1 MKWFSNLK
9 IANKLIVGFQIVA
22 LIAAIVGIVG
32 IININGI
39 SKKDSYLYQENTLG
53 VQYAGETA
61 ISFGQ
66 MSYYV
71 LKTLTMDTQKD
82 FESNKQNIDKYLSDT
97 KSSFDAFRSIPI
109 EADDTEILQLIDSIS
124 VALSDYEK
132 YLNMHLDYLTK
143 GYKTQADSFVNKS
156 MAPLGEKLRDSLLQL
171 MQAASDEAKE
181 KAKENTA
188 DARNGI
194 ITTVVILIVT
204 IVIAQLLGTRIAR
217 VIGQPVTTMANLGKL
232 LATGDTNV
240 DKVLKQ
246 KDYSLK
252 LRKDEVGE
260 LAAAFDALVET
271 TKTQISAIQK
281 IAGGNLKAE
290 LKPRSENDTLTKA
303 LIDLTDNFDNLV
315 SSVVLAADQVTSGA
329 LMVSN
334 SSFALSQGAT
344 EQASSVQELTAT
356 LNEIAAKTAHN
367 VQNAEQANAFAIK
380 AKQYA
385 AEGNSQMKVMLQA
398 MDDINVSSGNISKI
412 IKVID
417 DIAFQT
423 NILALNA
430 AVEAARA
437 GQHGKGFAVVAE
449 EVRTLAARSASAARE
464 TTDMIE
470 GSIRSVETGIKIAN
484 QTAEALQKIVSEV
497 TNATDLVGSIAVAS
511 KEQASSI
518 EQLNQGI
525 SQVSQVVQHNAA
537 TSEES
542 AAASEELASQA
553 GYLKEIISS
562 FKVKESRGAAPAQTS
577 APTKAAAPAP
587 RALPAGPAAPKISL
601 EGEFGK
607 Y

>member
-449 EVRTLAARSASAARE
+449 EVRTLAAKSASAANE
-464 TTDMIE
+464 TTELIE
-470 GSIRSVETGIKIAN
+470 NSINKVDTGTKIARSTADALGKIVEQVDEAAVLVNAISEASVEQSMG
-484 QTAEALQKIVSEV
+484 
-497 TNATDLVGSIAVAS
+497 
-511 KEQASSI
+511 I
-518 EQLNQGI
+518 EQVDQGI
-525 SQVSQVVQHNAA
+525 SQVSQVVQTNAA
-537 TSEES
+537 TAEES
-542 AAASEELASQA
+542 AAASQQLTAQA
-553 GYLKEIISS
+553 EQLMQTISV
-562 FKVKESRGAAPAQTS
+562 FKTKRFIKTANQFGQKSVNAHAAKKPAV
-577 APTKAAAPAP
+577 
-587 RALPAGPAAPKISL
+587 LAAPKTAPVKS
-601 EGEFGK
+601 FGK

>member
-1 MKWFSNLK
+1 MLKWFANLK
-9 IANKLIVGFQIVA
+9 ISRKLIYGFLVGAIITV
-22 LIAAIVGIVG
+22 IVGVL
-32 IININGI
+32 GI
-39 SKKDSYLYQENTLG
+39 SSVLSMNQTNLKLYQENSLG
-53 VQYAGETA
+53 LQYAGEA
-61 ISFGQ
+61 A
-66 MSYYV
+66 V
-71 LKTLTMDTQKD
+71 D
-82 FESNKQNIDKYLSDT
+82 FQ
-97 KSSFDAFRSIPI
+97 
-109 EADDTEILQLIDSIS
+109 QLRYD
-124 VALSDYEK
+124 
-132 YLNMHLDYLTK
+132 M
-143 GYKTQADSFVNKS
+143 
-156 MAPLGEKLRDSLLQL
+156 
-171 MQAASDEAKE
+171 
-181 KAKENTA
+181 
-188 DARNGI
+188 
-194 ITTVVILIVT
+194 
-204 IVIAQLLGTRIAR
+204 
-217 VIGQPVTTMANLGKL
+217 
-232 LATGDTNV
+232 
-240 DKVLKQ
+240 
-246 KDYSLK
+246 LK
-252 LRKDEVGE
+252 LRKSEGGTQSDIDAQVSATKESSAVFADSLEQCKIVFRTGE
-260 LAAAFDALVET
+260 L
-271 TKTQISAIQK
+271 KTYI
-281 IAGGNLKAE
+281 E
-290 LKPRSENDTLTKA
+290 
-303 LIDLTDNFDNLV
+303 NFDNNWRQYSEYVNKYIEAASKNDFGSLADISSPASALGTTIRDDFTSFFNFVSQRAAETSGNTTQASTKTIITLIATTAAGLVVSLLLGYWISKQLSYPLGRIATVADMLSKGDVNLESFLNKEDYEYKFRKDEIGTVALAFNQLMTGTIKQVAETKKLAEGDLTTEITVRSDRDVMGEGLTTVVNNFNDLV
-315 SSVVLAADQVTSGA
+315 SSIISSVVQVESGSNLVA
-329 LMVSN
+329 N
-334 SSFALSQGAT
+334 SSAVLSQGAT
-344 EQASSVQELTAT
+344 EQASSIQELTAS
-356 LNEIAAKTAHN
+356 LEEISSQTVRNA
-367 VQNAEQANAFAIK
+367 QNAETASQLATNAK
-380 AKQYA
+380 TD
-385 AEGNSQMKVMLQA
+385 AENGNLQMRELLKA
-398 MDDINVSSGNISKI
+398 MDMINASSGNIGKI